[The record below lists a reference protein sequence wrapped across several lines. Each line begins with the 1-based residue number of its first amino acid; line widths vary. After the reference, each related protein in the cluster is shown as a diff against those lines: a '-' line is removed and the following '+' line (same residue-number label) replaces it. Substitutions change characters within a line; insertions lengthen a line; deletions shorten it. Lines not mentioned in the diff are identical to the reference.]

1 MKKYWQFPWYPFLFS
16 LYPALTLMAHNISQV
31 QYAAGI
37 RSLLVSCIGTILFTL
52 VFRLIYRNW
61 HRAAFIATAWVLLF
75 FTYGQVYDV
84 VNAKWKPVYLSNWML
99 AIWLC
104 LFIIVLALA
113 GLRKARFESA
123 VLPLNV
129 VSFGLLIYPLFLVVR
144 WENVHS
150 NPVQGKALGPEPALH
165 ISSDATLPDI
175 YYIMPEDYG
184 RVDLLQ
190 SMDQID
196 ISQFMEYLKNSGF
209 YIGDCSQSNYAMESE
224 LSLGSALNM
233 EYLQNLSPKFTPNN
247 LDQGPIWNA
256 IRYSAVS
263 ADLKKVGY
271 KTVAY
276 ATGFAWSELTNSDV
290 YFAPS
295 LLWSDLTSFEIQLL
309 RTTPIRRLEDIGVL
323 NLNEI
328 DGERYRERTM
338 LDFNSAA
345 TLASMPGPKF
355 VFMHII
361 SPHEPFVFGPDGK
374 PIDPAPF
381 MDQNQLYTQEQY
393 IRGYRLAVPFVNME
407 LEKTITTL
415 ITKSTRPLVI
425 ILQTDTGPMFTTGS
439 DMFKILNAYYMP
451 GHTGQLYPSISPV
464 NSFRVVFNA
473 YFGTDLPLLND
484 ASYFS
489 PIPQIYDFSPVP
501 NPCSGK

>member
-1 MKKYWQFPWYPFLFS
+1 MKRIFRFPWYPFLFS
-16 LYPALTLMAHNISQV
+16 LYPALSLLAHNISQV
-31 QYAAGI
+31 HYVAGI
-37 RSLLVSCIGTILFTL
+37 RSLLVSCIGTILLTL
-52 VFRLIYRNW
+52 GFRLIYRSW
-61 HRAAFIATAWVLLF
+61 HRAAFIATVWVLLF
-75 FTYGQVYDV
+75 YTYGQVYDL
-84 VNAKWKPVYLSNWML
+84 VNAKWKPAFLSNWML
-99 AIWLC
+99 GIWLF
-104 LFIIVLALA
+104 LFVVILTLA
-113 GLRKARFESA
+113 GLRKVHFESA
-123 VLPLNV
+123 VLPLNII
-129 VSFGLLIYPLFLVVR
+129 SIGLLIYPLFLVVR
-144 WENVHS
+144 WESLHS
-150 NPVQGKALGPEPALH
+150 NPVQGKAIGPDPVVHIPAGE
-165 ISSDATLPDI
+165 TLPDI

-196 ISQFMEYLKNSGF
+196 IREFMQFLTNNGF
-209 YIGDCSQSNYAMESE
+209 YVAGCSQSNYAMESE

-233 EYLQNLSPKFTPNN
+233 EYLQDLSQKFNAKN

-256 IRYSAVS
+256 IRYSAIS

-276 ATGFAWSELTNSDV
+276 ATGFAWSELTNSDL

-323 NLNEI
+323 NLNKI

-345 TLASMPGPKF
+345 TLARMPGPKF

-361 SPHEPFVFGPDGK
+361 SPHEPFVLGPDGK

-393 IRGYRLAVPFVNME
+393 IRGFRLAVPFVNME
-407 LEKTITTL
+407 LERTITTL
-415 ITKSTRPLVI
+415 ITKSSRPLVI

-451 GHTGQLYPSISPV
+451 RHTGQLYPGISPV
-464 NSFRVVFNA
+464 NTFRVVLNA
-473 YFGTDLPLLND
+473 YFNANMPLLND
-484 ASYFS
+484 QSYFS
-489 PIPQIYDFSPVP
+489 PIPYIYNFSPVA
-501 NPCSGK
+501 NPCADK

>member
-1 MKKYWQFPWYPFLFS
+1 MVGL
-16 LYPALTLMAHNISQV
+16 
-31 QYAAGI
+31 
-37 RSLLVSCIGTILFTL
+37 RSLLVSCMGAILLTL
-52 VFRLIYRNW
+52 VFRLIYRDW
-61 HRAAFIATAWVLLF
+61 HRAAFIVAAWVLLF
-75 FTYGQVYDV
+75 YTYGQIFDV
-84 VNAKWKPVYLSNWML
+84 VNAKWKPPYLANWIL
-99 AIWLC
+99 GFWLFF
-104 LFIIVLALA
+104 FIIILILGSLGKIQFKSIVL
-113 GLRKARFESA
+113 S
-123 VLPLNV
+123 LNI
-129 VSFGLLIYPLFLVVR
+129 VSVGLLIYPLFII
-144 WENVHS
+144 VHWS
-150 NPVQGKALGPEPALH
+150 LLHSQHSEPVQVKSIGPDPVLDIPTGE
-165 ISSDATLPDI
+165 TLPDI

-184 RVDLLQ
+184 RVDLLEN
-190 SMDQID
+190 MDQID
-196 ISQFMEYLKNSGF
+196 VSQFMQFLKNNGF
-209 YIGDCSQSNYAMESE
+209 YIADCSQSNYATSE

-233 EYLQNLSPKFTPNN
+233 EYLQDLGPKFTATN

-276 ATGFAWSELTNSDV
+276 ATGFAWSELNNSDV

-295 LLWSDLTSFEIQLL
+295 LLWSDLTAFEIQLL
-309 RTTPIRRLEDIGVL
+309 RTTPIRRLEDLGVL

-338 LDFNSAA
+338 LDFNSAT

-381 MDQNQLYTQEQY
+381 MDQNQLYTQEEY
-393 IRGYRLAVPFVNME
+393 IRGYREQVPFVDMM

-415 ITKSTRPLVI
+415 ITKSSSPLVI
-425 ILQTDTGPMFTTGS
+425 ILQTDTAPLFTNGADT
-439 DMFKILNAYYMP
+439 FKILNAYYIP
-451 GHTGQLYPSISPV
+451 GHTRQLYPGISPI
-464 NSFRVVFNA
+464 NTFRVIFNA
-473 YFGTDLPLLND
+473 YLGADLPLLKD
-484 ASYFS
+484 VSYYS
-489 PIPQIYDFSPVP
+489 PIPQIYDFSVVP